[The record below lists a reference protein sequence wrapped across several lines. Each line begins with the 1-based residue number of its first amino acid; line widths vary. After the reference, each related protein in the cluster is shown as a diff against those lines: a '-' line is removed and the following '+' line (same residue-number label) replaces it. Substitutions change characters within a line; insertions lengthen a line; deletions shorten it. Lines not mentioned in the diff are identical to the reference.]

1 MAKNY
6 KEVPWWW
13 YMIVLVFSF
22 ILGLVVVIK
31 ENITMPVWAYVVSL
45 IVGIIVAPFVSTF
58 CGLLSL
64 TSVELTVFTQSAL
77 IYSRF
82 GNGIATNNLSKM
94 IAGLVLPGRPVGN
107 MYFAAWSHNVITNTV
122 NLCNDLKM
130 GEYRKYHSLEPLQ
143 PCSDTMRSQDPSSR
157 HVHYPNLWYHLGR
170 LPQLRYH
177 DLHRQW

>member
-13 YMIVLVFSF
+13 YMAVLVFSF

-31 ENITMPVWAYVVSL
+31 ENITMPVWAYIVSL
-45 IVGIIVAPFVSTF
+45 IVGIIIAPFVSA
-58 CGLLSL
+58 LQRLRNPQRVRL
-64 TSVELTVFTQSAL
+64 TAFSQSVML
-77 IYSRF
+77 YSRF

-122 NLCNDLKM
+122 NLSNDLKM
-130 GEYRKYHSLEPLQ
+130 GEYRKYAPLG
-143 PCSDTMRSQDPSSR
+143 PS
-157 HVHYPNLWYHLGR
+157 
-170 LPQLRYH
+170 
-177 DLHRQW
+177 